1 MKLLEKLF
9 ELGQAGVKRK
19 FEQFLS
25 FVISIFF

>member
-19 FEQFLS
+19 FEQFLP